1 MSKKKLLIFGA
12 AMVVVIAAVV
22 VGILIAVNSGDK
34 EEPKKT
40 VETPA
45 VDEKSFRINNLKFSL
60 DTEKEFE
67 GIKYTI
73 SKDFREVKHDLRT
86 HYVQYDYLQKDDT
99 NLLFFR
105 IFHYT
110 DKDAA
115 AAAKDLG
122 IENPTFSE
130 GKTDNVEYQFYNE
143 PRDDGTIHFY
153 FITKDSET
161 YALHF
166 ASRYDVRDFE
176 SKILKTLKF

>member
-1 MSKKKLLIFGA
+1 MGKKKLLIFGVA
-12 AMVVVIAAVV
+12 AVVAIAAVV
-22 VGILIAVNSGDK
+22 AGILIAVNSGK
-34 EEPKKT
+34 EEPKKSAE
-40 VETPA
+40 VPA
-45 VDEKSFRINNLKFSL
+45 VDEKSFKINNLKFLL

-67 GIKYTI
+67 GIKYVI
-73 SKDFREVKHDLRT
+73 SKDFREIKYDLYS
-86 HYVQYDYLQKDDT
+86 HYVQYDYLQKDET
-99 NLLFFR
+99 NLLYFR

-130 GKTDNVEYQFYNE
+130 GKTDNIEYKFYNE

-153 FITKDSET
+153 FITKDTET

-166 ASRYDVRDFE
+166 ASRYDIRDFE
-176 SKILKTLKF
+176 SKILKTVKF